1 MNKTLMSKAW
11 TYRNARKAWKRW
23 RFVRAGMKPWTK
35 GYVEYKE
42 REIERVLGEK
52 SFCAEKLPRGYGFR
66 LDERIVEYP
75 WFFSRLRAGAG
86 RLLDAGSVLNSE
98 FLLEQAALQGKT
110 IHICTLSPEQR
121 CSWQKGISYL
131 YEDLRRLPYC
141 DDLFDWIACLSTIEH
156 VGMDNSLYT
165 GEHSKEEPRPTEY
178 LGALLELKRVLKPG
192 GTIYLSAPFGK
203 AANHRWF
210 QVFDQGMVEKMIETF
225 EPREDRRDYFLYHA
239 DGWRACK
246 PEEAAEATVFDVH
259 SAKGYDVDFA
269 AAARAVVCLELR
281 K

>member
-1 MNKTLMSKAW
+1 MSKAW
-11 TYRNARKAWKRW
+11 TYRNARKAWRRW

-42 REIERVLGEK
+42 REIERILSEK
-52 SFCAEKLPRGYGFR
+52 SFRVDGLPRGYGFR

-75 WFFSRLRAGAG
+75 WLFSRLQAGAG

-98 FLLEQAALQGKT
+98 LLLDQPALQEKKS
-110 IHICTLSPEQR
+110 HICTLSPEKNCYWR
-121 CSWQKGISYL
+121 KGVSYL
-131 YEDLRRLPYC
+131 YEDLRQLPYC
-141 DDLFDWIACLSTIEH
+141 DDLFDWIVCLSTIEH
-156 VGMDNSLYT
+156 VGMDNLLYT
-165 GEHSKEEPRPTEY
+165 GESTKEELRPNDY
-178 LGALLELKRVLKPG
+178 LRALLELKRVLKPG

-203 AANHRWF
+203 AANHRWY
-210 QVFDQGMVEKMIETF
+210 QIFDQLMVEKMIETF
-225 EPREDRRDYFLYHA
+225 KPREDRRDYFLYHA
-239 DGWRACK
+239 DGWRSCQ
-246 PEEAAEATVFDVH
+246 PEQAAEATAFDVH